1 VRSELDDAQDRLC
14 HDEVLWLTTVNDRGQ
29 PQSSPVWFHWSGE
42 DVLVLSRPDAPKV
55 ANIARHPA
63 VSLHLNG
70 GEAGTLVVSIEA
82 TASVER
88 RLSESRRA
96 AYGEK
101 YQAGIARLG
110 TDAPGYFA
118 EFSTAIVARPHR
130 VRCFDT
136 E

>member
-1 VRSELDDAQDRLC
+1 VTRRREDAEDRLG

-29 PQSSPVWFHWSGE
+29 PQSSPVWFHWNGE
-42 DVLVLSRPDAPKV
+42 DALVLSRPDAAKV
-55 ANIARHPA
+55 ANIAGQPA

-82 TASVER
+82 TASMAGQV
-88 RLSESRRA
+88 SDSRRA

-101 YQAGIARLG
+101 YEVGIARLG
-110 TDAPGYFA
+110 TDASSYFA
-118 EFSTAIVARPHR
+118 EFSTPILARPHR

-136 E
+136 T